1 MPEHIQRN
9 TQEMNL
15 TIMLNISKS
24 SVGILLDLILE
35 FDLPQVLD
43 FEALQFVLLESTRQ
57 KKGTQNG

>member
-35 FDLPQVLD
+35 FDLPQVLN